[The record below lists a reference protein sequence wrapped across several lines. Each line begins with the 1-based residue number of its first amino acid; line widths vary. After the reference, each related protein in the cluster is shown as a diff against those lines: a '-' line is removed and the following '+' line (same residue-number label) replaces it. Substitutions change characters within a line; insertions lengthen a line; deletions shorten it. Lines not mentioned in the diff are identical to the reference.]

1 LARYT
6 ESVCRL
12 CRREGMKL
20 FLKGDR
26 CFKDKCAI
34 ERRNYPPGQHG
45 RRRSKLLGYGIQLRE
60 KQKVKRIY
68 GLLERPFRLTF
79 QRAERRKGITGANLL
94 QELERR
100 LDNVVYSL
108 GFAAS
113 RAQARQLV
121 RHGHVTVSGK
131 KVTIP
136 SYRVSKGHVIAIKDK
151 SRSNEQIKASVDT
164 ARARGVPNW
173 LDLSPETFSGT
184 VLELPSREDI
194 KLPIQEQLIVELYSK

>member
-1 LARYT
+1 
-6 ESVCRL
+6 
-12 CRREGMKL
+12 MKL

-121 RHGHVTVSGK
+121 RHGHVTVNGR

-136 SYRVSKGHVIAIKDK
+136 SFRVSKGYVVAIKDK
-151 SRSNEQIKASVDT
+151 SRSNEQIKASVET
-164 ARARGVPNW
+164 ARARGVPAW

-184 VLELPSREDI
+184 VLELPNREDI

>member
-1 LARYT
+1 MARYT
-6 ESVCRL
+6 ASVCRL

-121 RHGHVTVSGK
+121 RHGHVTVSGR

-136 SYRVSKGHVIAIKDK
+136 SFRVSKGYVVAIKDK
-151 SRSNEQIKASVDT
+151 SRTNEQIKASVET
-164 ARARGVPNW
+164 ARARGVPAW

-184 VLELPSREDI
+184 VLELPNREDI

>member
-1 LARYT
+1 
-6 ESVCRL
+6 
-12 CRREGMKL
+12 MKL

-121 RHGHVTVSGK
+121 RHGHVTVNGR

-136 SYRVSKGHVIAIKDK
+136 SARVSKGYVVAIKDK
-151 SRSNEQIKASVDT
+151 SRSNEQIKASVET
-164 ARARGVPNW
+164 ARARGVPAW

-184 VLELPSREDI
+184 VLELPNREDI

>member
-1 LARYT
+1 MARYT
-6 ESVCRL
+6 DPVCRL

-34 ERRNYPPGQHG
+34 ERRNYAPGQHG
-45 RRRSKLLGYGIQLRE
+45 RRRSKVLGYGIQLRE

-68 GLLERPFRLTF
+68 GLLESQFRLYF
-79 QRAERRKGITGANLL
+79 QRAEQRQGITGENLL
-94 QELERR
+94 RQLEMR

-121 RHGHVTVSGK
+121 RHGHIEVNGK
-131 KVTIP
+131 KTNIP
-136 SYRVSKGHVIAIKDK
+136 SYQVRKGDTIQVREK
-151 SRSNEQIKASVDT
+151 SRKNEQIRQAVETASG
-164 ARARGVPNW
+164 RGIPAWLQMNPDQFLGSVTDVPK
-173 LDLSPETFSGT
+173 
-184 VLELPSREDI
+184 REDI
-194 KLPIQEQLIVELYSK
+194 RLPIQEQLIVELYSK

>member
-1 LARYT
+1 MARYS

-68 GLLERPFRLTF
+68 GLLESQFRLAF
-79 QRAERRKGITGANLL
+79 ARANSRKGITGANLL
-94 QELERR
+94 EELERR

-121 RHGHVTVSGK
+121 RHGHVTVNGR
-131 KVTIP
+131 KVSIP
-136 SYRVSKGHVIAIKDK
+136 SYRVSKGQVVAIKEK
-151 SRSNEQIKASVDT
+151 SRTNEQIKASVET
-164 ARARGVPNW
+164 ARARGVPAW
-173 LDLSPETFSGT
+173 LDLTPESFSGA
-184 VLELPSREDI
+184 VVELPKREDI

>member
-1 LARYT
+1 
-6 ESVCRL
+6 
-12 CRREGMKL
+12 MKL

-121 RHGHVTVSGK
+121 RHGHVTVNGR

-136 SYRVSKGHVIAIKDK
+136 SFRVSKGYVVTIKDK
-151 SRSNEQIKASVDT
+151 SRSNEQIKASVET
-164 ARARGVPNW
+164 ARARGVPAW

-184 VLELPSREDI
+184 VLELPNREDI

>member
-1 LARYT
+1 MARYT

-121 RHGHVTVSGK
+121 RHGHVTVNGR

-136 SYRVSKGHVIAIKDK
+136 SFRVSKGNVVAIKEK
-151 SRSNEQIKASVDT
+151 SRSNEQIKSSVET
-164 ARARGVPNW
+164 ARARGVPGW
-173 LDLSPETFSGT
+173 LDLQPESFSGT
-184 VLELPSREDI
+184 VLELPSREEI

>member
-1 LARYT
+1 
-6 ESVCRL
+6 
-12 CRREGMKL
+12 MKL

-121 RHGHVTVSGK
+121 RHGHVIVNGR

-136 SYRVSKGHVIAIKDK
+136 SFRVSKGNVVAIKEK
-151 SRSNEQIKASVDT
+151 SRTNEQIKASVET
-164 ARARGVPNW
+164 ARARGVPGW
-173 LDLSPETFSGT
+173 LDLQPESFSGT
-184 VLELPSREDI
+184 VLELPSREEI

>member
-1 LARYT
+1 
-6 ESVCRL
+6 
-12 CRREGMKL
+12 MKL

-121 RHGHVTVSGK
+121 RHGHVTVNGR

-136 SYRVSKGHVIAIKDK
+136 SFRVNKGNVIAIKEK
-151 SRSNEQIKASVDT
+151 SRTNEQIKASVDT
-164 ARARGVPNW
+164 ARARGVPGW
-173 LDLSPETFSGT
+173 LDPSPSHSVERCWSCRAGRRSSC
-184 VLELPSREDI
+184 PSR
-194 KLPIQEQLIVELYSK
+194 SS

>member
-1 LARYT
+1 MARYT

-121 RHGHVTVSGK
+121 RHGHVTVNGR

-136 SYRVSKGHVIAIKDK
+136 SFRVSKGNVVAIKEK
-151 SRSNEQIKASVDT
+151 SRSNEQIKASVET
-164 ARARGVPNW
+164 ARARGVPGW
-173 LDLSPETFSGT
+173 LDLQPESFSGT
-184 VLELPSREDI
+184 VLELPSREEI